1 MQWQMDKVIEY
12 GEVSAVYRREK
23 DGKALAEIADDFF
36 EQVNR
41 CASGL
46 RSQAG
51 DAQSSPQGAHKSTM
65 LLNDAKKLATMAD
78 HIKDAR
84 ERKIALLAQSGADP
98 AAQPLTAHEKA
109 LFAGIVKLLESH
121 RALLEGRAHA
131 AHEPCQAP
139 EVKLVDTSPKKA
151 DLLVIQVL
159 EDVREFATEE
169 RTYALKKSDVV
180 ALPREYG
187 TALLRSGK
195 AREIAPAP

>member
-1 MQWQMDKVIEY
+1 MEKVIEY

-36 EQVNR
+36 EQINR
-41 CASGL
+41 CVSDL
-46 RSQAG
+46 RAQAG
-51 DAQSSPQGAHKSTM
+51 DAQRSPQDAHKSTM
-65 LLNDAKKLATMAD
+65 LLNDAKKLETMAH

-98 AAQPLTAHEKA
+98 GTLPLTAHEKA
-109 LFAGIVKLLESH
+109 LFGGIVNLLESH
-121 RALLEGRAHA
+121 RALLDGRAHA
-131 AHEPCQAP
+131 EHEPCPAP
-139 EVKLVDTSPKKA
+139 QVKLAEAAPKKA

-187 TALLRSGK
+187 AALLRSGK